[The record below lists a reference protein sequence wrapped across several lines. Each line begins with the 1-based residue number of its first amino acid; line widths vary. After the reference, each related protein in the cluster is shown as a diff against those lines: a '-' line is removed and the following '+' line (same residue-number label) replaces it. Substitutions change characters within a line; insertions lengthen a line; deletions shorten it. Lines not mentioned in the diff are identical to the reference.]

1 MSGPKNTMKAYI
13 YDSNVPDRGM
23 RFEDDYPVPAAPA
36 VGQVL
41 ISIRAASLNPVDF
54 KLPKVNKRN
63 KQKNHTCI

>member
-23 RFEDDYPVPAAPA
+23 RFEDDYPAPAAPA

-63 KQKNHTCI
+63 